1 MDWAVEE
8 ITGSQM
14 DGKQTQLSKTRD
26 DVYNFIRVPWQL
38 EKACTFGFF
47 ACMDAF
53 LFYFSFFPIRVLLA
67 IFLFLKKIVQPR
79 LNSRQAI
86 FMT

>member
-38 EKACTFGFF
+38 EKVIYHVKTNTK
-47 ACMDAF
+47 
-53 LFYFSFFPIRVLLA
+53 LI
-67 IFLFLKKIVQPR
+67 
-79 LNSRQAI
+79 
-86 FMT
+86 